1 MSFQQ
6 VLVEAGF
13 SAADASRLSGSE
25 YFAARHS
32 NKSADEIARKIA
44 EIAEIYKTDSEAIRK
59 AVLTHPPFANYDHT
73 RVLNGIQEVY
83 GASKEQAAKAVLTHP
98 PFAGLDHTRVLN
110 GIQEVYGASKEQAA
124 KAVLTHPPFAG
135 LDHTRVLRQQTR
147 IGSLVGVEE
156 ERVRKEILVRPRLA
170 GYSAKRYLAVIDV
183 FRHLDG
189 TLDGIPRER
198 MVDWWLR
205 NPTKSPYVPGTKR
218 ERINHVAKQGIA
230 AEPDLM
236 IALRKS
242 EHKLRVAT

>member
-98 PFAGLDHTRVLN
+98 QFAG
-110 GIQEVYGASKEQAA
+110 
-124 KAVLTHPPFAG
+124 F
-135 LDHTRVLRQQTR
+135 DHTRVLRQQTR

-218 ERINHVAKQGIA
+218 ERISHVAKQGIA

>member
-73 RVLNGIQEVY
+73 RVL
-83 GASKEQAAKAVLTHP
+83 
-98 PFAGLDHTRVLN
+98 
-110 GIQEVYGASKEQAA
+110 
-124 KAVLTHPPFAG
+124 
-135 LDHTRVLRQQTR
+135 RQQTR

-205 NPTKSPYVPGTKR
+205 NSTKSPYVPGTKR
-218 ERINHVAKQGIA
+218 ERISHVAKQGIA